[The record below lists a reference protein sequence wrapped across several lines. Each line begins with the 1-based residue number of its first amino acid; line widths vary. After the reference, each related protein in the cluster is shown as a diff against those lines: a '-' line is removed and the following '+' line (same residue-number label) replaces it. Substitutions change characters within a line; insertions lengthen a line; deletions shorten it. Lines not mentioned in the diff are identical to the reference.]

1 MFVCLVLSSSGGS
14 TPSPCPRLCR
24 DLLYLRGWDESRR
37 TSALLHI
44 PNLRALVVGYLAR
57 LLGDIFRL
65 GLPTLTG
72 ASQDAVETAA
82 PLVQICVVFGPP
94 LSFEHSLDPS
104 ADLVAAVRGVADVL
118 RRFGASRCSP
128 SVCLSLSLSLYISP
142 LSIGAT
148 TDVLEQLRLVGDL
161 NLSLPW

>member
-57 LLGDIFRL
+57 LLNDIFCL

-94 LSFEHSLDPS
+94 LAFEHSLDPS
-104 ADLVAAVRGVADVL
+104 ADLVAAVRGVGDLL
-118 RRFGASRCSP
+118 RRFGASRCF
-128 SVCLSLSLSLYISP
+128 SLSLFSLYLP
-142 LSIGAT
+142 LF
-148 TDVLEQLRLVGDL
+148 LLVPPPMYSNSCAL
-161 NLSLPW
+161 WVI

>member
-72 ASQDAVETAA
+72 ASQDAVEMAA

-118 RRFGASRCSP
+118 RRFGASRCSL
-128 SVCLSLSLSLYISP
+128 SLCLSSLSISP